1 MMKQILR
8 HLIPE
13 RIPWFAAKLYDR
25 LASEAIQSYYRP
37 VAAEIVAAV
46 SRGIILDIGTGP
58 GYLPIEIAKIAPK
71 LRIVAIDLTKRMI
84 EFARGH
90 ARDAGVSSRITFQV
104 GDGNRLKFGEASF
117 DMVISTGALHAW
129 KNPVQVMR
137 ECHRVLK
144 PGRVAWIYDPA
155 HVVTEQTEEILRR
168 GLRGID
174 RLAFKWGSWSTKAAE
189 PLSDDR
195 IRSIL
200 DQLDFIEKRVE
211 KDRWLKITLKKGD
224 YQET

>member
-1 MMKQILR
+1 MMQILR

-13 RIPWFAAKLYDR
+13 RIPWFAAKLYDTI
-25 LASEAIQSYYRP
+25 AQGAIESYYRP
-37 VAAEIVAAV
+37 VAEEIVAAV
-46 SRGIILDIGTGP
+46 SKGIILDIGTGP
-58 GYLPIEIAKIAPK
+58 GCLPIEVARIAPE
-71 LRIVAIDLTKRMI
+71 LRIEAVDLTRRMI
-84 EFARGH
+84 GFARRH
-90 ARDAGVSSRITFQV
+90 AKDAGVSDRITFQV
-104 GDGNRLKFGEASF
+104 GDGNRLKFREASF

-144 PGRVAWIYDPA
+144 PGREAWIYDPA
-155 HVVTEQTEEILRR
+155 QVVTQQTEEFLRH

-174 RLAFKWGSWSTKAAE
+174 RLAYKWGSWSTRVAE

-200 DQLDFIEKRVE
+200 DQLDLIEKRIE
-211 KDRWLKITLKKGD
+211 KGRRPRIILKKGGP
-224 YQET
+224 